1 MTAPASLSSK
11 TLTGAMWMVLW
22 RMVTR
27 VLGLASTLVL
37 ARLLMPADFGLL
49 AMASTFAASIE
60 SLSQVGLQDALVRH
74 IADDRRL
81 FDTAFTLQAG
91 RALVTSAIIVVCAP
105 AASWWFNEPR
115 LLPMLLVLAAGSI
128 VAGLENVGIIEFR
141 REMRF
146 DMQFK
151 LLSIP
156 RVLQVATTIPL
167 ALATQSY
174 WALIVGII
182 VGKVARTVMTYR
194 LHPFRPALRLAGWR
208 ELAGFSFWTWT
219 TCVAAVVWDRCDPF
233 VVGPVVGT
241 ARLGVYLLAFEVA
254 ILPVTELIAPAA
266 DALFAGFASAQKQG
280 ATSVQQAA
288 RVALLLLMGIVPLI
302 VTISCASGYVVA
314 ALLGP
319 KWMEAQGLAAI
330 LAWQCLFSPFSH
342 VCSVALVA
350 HGQVRLNFI
359 GNVIASAIK
368 LGALLITVA
377 LTSDLRVIAAVTAV
391 CVAAESAVFLLLLTR
406 VGDLRLRRVAGGVLR
421 IALATGVT
429 LVALRQSGFAWQ
441 PVTLP
446 VIPALLEG
454 GLIGGAVAAIY
465 AATLA
470 IVWFLS
476 GRPVGPELDMAQLLT
491 ERLAFLSQRRL
502 RPQDAQPRDA
512 L

>member
-1 MTAPASLSSK
+1 
-11 TLTGAMWMVLW
+11 MWLVLW

-27 VLGLASTLVL
+27 VLGLVSTLVL
-37 ARLLMPADFGLL
+37 ARILVPADFGLL
-49 AMASTFAASIE
+49 AMASTFAAAID
-60 SLSQVGLQDALVRH
+60 SLSQLGLQDALVRH
-74 IADDRRL
+74 IADDRKL

-91 RALVTSAIIVVCAP
+91 RAMVTSGIIVFAAP
-105 AASWWFNEPR
+105 VASWWFNEPR

-156 RVLQVATTIPL
+156 RLLQVATTIPL
-167 ALATQSY
+167 AIAMQSY
-174 WALIVGII
+174 WALMIGII
-182 VGKVARTVMTYR
+182 VAKLARTIMTYIV
-194 LHPFRPALRLAGWR
+194 HPYRPALRITGWR

-254 ILPVTELIAPAA
+254 ILPVSELIAPAA

-280 ATSVQQAA
+280 AASIQHAA
-288 RVALLLLMGIVPLI
+288 RVALMLLMGIVPLI

-319 KWMEAQGLAAI
+319 KWLEAQPLIAI
-330 LAWQCLFSPFSH
+330 LAWQCVFSPFSY

-350 HGQVRLNFI
+350 HGRVRLNFI
-359 GNVIASAIK
+359 GNVIASAVK
-368 LGALLITVA
+368 LAALLITVSVTSQ
-377 LTSDLRVIAAVTAV
+377 LTIIAAVTAA

-406 VGDLRLRRVAGGVLR
+406 VGDLRLRRVAGGVCR

-429 LVALRQSGFAWQ
+429 LIAVQQSGFAWQ
-441 PVTLP
+441 RIDMPVL
-446 VIPALLEG
+446 PALIGG
-454 GLIGGAVAAIY
+454 GLIGCAVAGIY
-465 AATLA
+465 AAALYG
-470 IVWFLS
+470 IWLMS
-476 GRPVGPELDMAQLLT
+476 RRPEGPELDMMKILSEHLT
-491 ERLAFLSQRRL
+491 VFVVRKL
-502 RPQDAQPRDA
+502 RPRNA

>member
-1 MTAPASLSSK
+1 VATTPSLSSK
-11 TLTGAMWMVLW
+11 TLTGAMWLVLW

-37 ARLLMPADFGLL
+37 ARILVPADFGLL
-49 AMASTFAASIE
+49 AMASTFAAAID
-60 SLSQVGLQDALVRH
+60 SLSQLGLQDALVRR
-74 IADDRRL
+74 IADDRAL

-91 RALVTSAIIVVCAP
+91 RALLTSSIIVVSAP
-105 AASWWFNEPR
+105 VASWWFNEPR
-115 LLPMLLVLAAGSI
+115 LVPMLLVLAAGAI
-128 VAGLENVGIIEFR
+128 IAGLENVGIIEFR

-156 RVLQVATTIPL
+156 RLLQVATTIPL
-167 ALATQSY
+167 AIAMQSY
-174 WALIVGII
+174 WALMIGII
-182 VGKVARTVMTYR
+182 VAKLARTIMTYIV
-194 LHPFRPALRLAGWR
+194 HPYRPALRIAGWR

-254 ILPVTELIAPAA
+254 ILPVSELIAPAT

-280 ATSVQQAA
+280 GAIQQAA
-288 RVALLLLMGIVPLI
+288 RVALMLLMGIVPLI

-319 KWMEAQGLAAI
+319 KWAEAQPLIAI
-330 LAWQCLFSPFSH
+330 LAWQCVFSPFSN

-350 HGQVRLNFI
+350 HGRVRLNFI
-359 GNVIASAIK
+359 GNVIASAVK
-368 LGALLITVA
+368 LAALLVVVS
-377 LTSDLRVIAAVTAV
+377 LTSRLTVIAAVTAA
-391 CVAAESAVFLLLLTR
+391 CVAAESAIFLLLLTR
-406 VGDLRLRRVAGGVLR
+406 VGDLRLRRVAAGVCR

-429 LVALRQSGFAWQ
+429 LIAVQQSGFAWQ
-441 PVTLP
+441 RIDMPVL
-446 VIPALLEG
+446 PALVGG
-454 GLIGGAVAAIY
+454 GLIGCAVAGIY
-465 AATLA
+465 AAALCG
-470 IVWFLS
+470 IWFMS
-476 GRPVGPELDMAQLLT
+476 GRPDGPELDMMKIVA
-491 ERLAFLSQRRL
+491 ERLTIFVGRKL
-502 RPQDAQPRDA
+502 RPGSA